1 LNVWAKLLT
10 TLRKSPQSG
19 PTATTKSYENPQHFS
34 GTIVAQTP
42 LGGRA
47 ATLKTFTP
55 LLTHSFKPE
64 NISDAYRL
72 FGERS
77 DGVLR
82 IAIQP

>member
-1 LNVWAKLLT
+1 M
-10 TLRKSPQSG
+10 TLRKSPQSE
-19 PTATTKSYENPQHFS
+19 PIPTTKSYEYPKHFS

-55 LLTHSFKPE
+55 LLTHSIKLE
-64 NISDAYRL
+64 NISDAYKL

-77 DGVLR
+77 DGVLE